1 MFKHYLEYLYFVY
14 QTKNLIQ
21 RYTEHNTIILKLS
34 QWITVTGRGSVQF
47 LWLLF
52 VFYIFVQ
59 SYLTIDMLYC
69 FLSNFF
75 VHFRVFGVMFYISFH
90 LKTGSDS
97 EMSST
102 SCSLT
107 KEIAKI
113 IFKTQ
118 KLVESR

>member
-59 SYLTIDMLYC
+59 SYLTIDY
-69 FLSNFF
+69 
-75 VHFRVFGVMFYISFH
+75 
-90 LKTGSDS
+90 
-97 EMSST
+97 
-102 SCSLT
+102 
-107 KEIAKI
+107 
-113 IFKTQ
+113 
-118 KLVESR
+118 